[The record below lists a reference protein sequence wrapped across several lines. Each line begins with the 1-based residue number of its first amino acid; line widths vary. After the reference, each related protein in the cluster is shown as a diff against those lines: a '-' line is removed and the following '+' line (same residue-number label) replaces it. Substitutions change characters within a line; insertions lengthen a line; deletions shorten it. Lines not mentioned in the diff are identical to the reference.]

1 MFVFDYLSA
10 CSTCYGDPNSNAGK
24 GMDMAIFTLLGVI
37 GPLLFAIL
45 IVSPNNN
52 SLASS
57 FLIDV
62 ILLFALTSPCNF
74 LYALNYLL

>member
-1 MFVFDYLSA
+1 MKKFQSLFVFVFMFVTDYVYA

-45 IVSPNNN
+45 IGIVSIGLKSKRINQ
-52 SLASS
+52 
-57 FLIDV
+57 V
-62 ILLFALTSPCNF
+62 K
-74 LYALNYLL
+74 